1 MGAKLSSLLLSLLHL
16 STSCSDS
23 LQQQTAYVRVRRQPL
38 NRARTRSQSE
48 EDERTPS
55 HQWPPPRLQLIRIC
69 FSPKTKREEFVDVSC
84 RAAGS
89 GKAGNFRSVRSLV
102 PQPQRQRGN
111 SVPDS
116 YVHRPIFQARLRFAL
131 FSVVIGRLLTGS
143 PVQL

>member
-1 MGAKLSSLLLSLLHL
+1 M
-16 STSCSDS
+16 
-23 LQQQTAYVRVRRQPL
+23 
-38 NRARTRSQSE
+38 
-48 EDERTPS
+48 
-55 HQWPPPRLQLIRIC
+55 
-69 FSPKTKREEFVDVSC
+69 DVSW

-89 GKAGNFRSVRSLV
+89 GKAGDSRSVRLLV
-102 PQPQRQRGN
+102 PQRSN